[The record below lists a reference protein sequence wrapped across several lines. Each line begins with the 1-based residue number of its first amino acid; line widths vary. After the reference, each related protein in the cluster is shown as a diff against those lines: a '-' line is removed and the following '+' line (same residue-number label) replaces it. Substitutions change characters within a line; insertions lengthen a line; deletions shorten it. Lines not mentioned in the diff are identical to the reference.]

1 MIANLRMKFAD
12 DEGCLRKVF
21 DLSSPMQMLKKLQ
34 WENDQIKSMLALGDP
49 KVIFAAFDARSFS

>member
-12 DEGCLRKVF
+12 DEGLRKVF

-34 WENDQIKSMLALGDP
+34 WGK
-49 KVIFAAFDARSFS
+49 